1 MMRYT
6 NPLYLPHVAAVGLG
20 VLSLLGSLPAMART
34 QAEAAAVQLPGLT
47 VQVGGGA
54 SGSQV
59 SSTVLIALALT
70 VLSLAPGILVCM
82 TSFIRIS
89 IVLSM
94 LRHAL
99 GLQDTPPN
107 TVLISLALF
116 LTIFTM
122 MPVFEKINT
131 DAVQP
136 LMQGKVSLDQ
146 GMNRAVEPLRAFM
159 LKQTRDQEL
168 ALMAEFS
175 RKAPAAKE
183 ADIPLMQL
191 VPAYMLSE
199 LRIAFQMGFAVF
211 LPFLLVDMLV
221 ATVLM
226 ALGMMMVP
234 PATISLP
241 LKLLLFV
248 LIDGWALLVRSI
260 LGSFQ

>member
-1 MMRYT
+1 MQ
-6 NPLYLPHVAAVGLG
+6 AARALFILRTAIGG
-20 VLSLLGSLPAMART
+20 VSFLLAMLSSLPAYARGQVET
-34 QAEAAAVQLPGLT
+34 AALQLPGIT
-47 VQVGGGA
+47 VQVGGGV
-54 SGSQV
+54 GGQQV
-59 SSTVLIALALT
+59 SSTVLIALFLT

-107 TVLISLALF
+107 SVLVSLALF

-122 MPVFEKINT
+122 MPVFEKINV

-136 LMQGKVSLDQ
+136 LMNGKITLDQ
-146 GMNRAVEPLRAFM
+146 GMSRGIEPLRVFM
-159 LKQTRDQEL
+159 LGQTRSEEL
-168 ALMAEFS
+168 SLMAEFS
-175 RKAPAAKE
+175 HKPPPVTEK
-183 ADIPLMQL
+183 DVPLMQL

-199 LRIAFQMGFAVF
+199 LRVAFQMGFAVF

-260 LGSFQ
+260 LGSFH